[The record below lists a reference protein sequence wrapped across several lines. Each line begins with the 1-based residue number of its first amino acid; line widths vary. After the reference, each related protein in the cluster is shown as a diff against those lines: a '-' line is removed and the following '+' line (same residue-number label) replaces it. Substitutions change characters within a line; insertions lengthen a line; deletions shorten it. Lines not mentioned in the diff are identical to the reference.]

1 MHSGYRWLIAALLFL
16 ASALSFFDRQV
27 LSVLAPKILSD
38 LRLSNADYAQAVAAF
53 TLAYSVMF
61 TLGGRLIDHWGTKVG
76 LGVSVLFWTIASL
89 LHAATQNA
97 QQLTAYRLLL
107 GAGEGGCFPGA
118 GRGVLEWFGPR
129 ERALAMGIATT
140 GGSAFGAV
148 LAPPLIVWT
157 ESQLGWRGAFL
168 ATGAIGVLWLLA
180 WTLLFRLPPQN
191 AQPEPRTTPWP
202 LARILARREVWGLV
216 ATRFLLDPVF
226 YVYMFWIPQ
235 YLSKERGAS
244 LEEIGRLSWIPFL
257 CLGISSLLG
266 GYVSD
271 TLIRRGW
278 PLGRTRKSILAA
290 AAALTPVSILALY
303 APDARAAVLLLGV
316 LMFAHGFW
324 MTNYM
329 TLIGDLFP
337 SSTVATVV
345 GLSGTAGGLGG
356 FLANLAVGRI
366 VDDFSFAPVF
376 LVCGVLYPVGLLILL
391 FSIPRV
397 EKLVEKLSE
406 L

>member
-1 MHSGYRWLIAALLFL
+1 MTSNYRWLIAALLFL

-27 LSVLAPKILSD
+27 LSVLAPKILAD
-38 LRLSNADYAQAVAAF
+38 LRLSNAEYAQAVAAF

-61 TLGGRLIDHWGTKVG
+61 TLGGRLIDHWGTKFG
-76 LGVSVLFWTIASL
+76 LGLSVLFWTIASL

-97 QQLTAYRLLL
+97 AQLTAFRALL

-129 ERALAMGIATT
+129 ERAFAMGIATT

-148 LAPPLIVWT
+148 LAPPMIVAA
-157 ESQLGWRGAFL
+157 ESNFGWRGAFL
-168 ATGAIGVLWLLA
+168 ATGAIGVLWLIA
-180 WTLLFRLPPQN
+180 WSTLFRLPPQPPTKEN
-191 AQPEPRTTPWP
+191 SAAPW
-202 LARILARREVWGLV
+202 RIAHILRRKEVWGLV

-244 LEEIGRLSWIPFL
+244 LAEIGALSWIPFL
-257 CLGISSLLG
+257 CLGVSSLIG
-266 GYVSD
+266 GYLSD
-271 TLIRRGW
+271 SLIRRGW
-278 PLGRTRKSILAA
+278 AIGRTRKTILAA
-290 AAALTPVSILALY
+290 SAALTPVSILALY
-303 APDARAAVLLLGV
+303 APDSRAAVMLLGV

-366 VDDFSFAPVF
+366 VDAVSFAPVF
-376 LVCGVLYPVGLLILL
+376 LVCGVLYPIGLLILL
-391 FSIPRV
+391 LTIPH
-397 EKLVEKLSE
+397 VEKLSE
-406 L
+406 PI